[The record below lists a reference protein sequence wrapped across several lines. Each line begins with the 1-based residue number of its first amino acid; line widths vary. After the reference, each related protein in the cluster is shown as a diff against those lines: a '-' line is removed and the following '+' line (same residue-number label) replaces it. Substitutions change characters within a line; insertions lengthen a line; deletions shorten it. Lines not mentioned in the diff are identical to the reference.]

1 VSATEFQLERT
12 GDGYGFVWHGYGFA
26 VGFDQL
32 RQERWGLTGEIHVRT
47 SLALAATGRPGHLFS
62 GIYNLS
68 KLEDRDKLA
77 KALSANTV
85 EVPWTDLLE
94 VARVEATR
102 LHRQGEPAL
111 RLRDVA
117 HLPQRFLFDP
127 FVPAEQTSVLYGDG
141 ASTKSTFARVLA
153 LAYATGKRFG
163 PIRPTGYGTVLVLD
177 YETEAEEWAEGM
189 RRLAAGIGLPE
200 IPERVY
206 YRRQWRPIAD
216 DQAQIRAEIA
226 RTGAS
231 YLIVDSMLLALGADV
246 APDAVAPFY
255 NALRSFAGTT
265 STVLTHVNKTDSQ
278 QTRGIPDPYGS
289 IFVKNLGRSLWFLKR
304 EEGDDGTSFE
314 VALIHRKVN
323 RGPLYKPVGFRWT
336 FSDPDGPITL
346 EETDPM
352 DNPVLSAH
360 GSIAQRIEAAL
371 HGGSLD
377 TKTLADVVGAPIAST
392 NTVAARLVKSGRLIQ
407 LGGSRGRGNTC
418 VYGLAAPNGRPS

>member
-1 VSATEFQLERT
+1 
-12 GDGYGFVWHGYGFA
+12 
-26 VGFDQL
+26 L

-77 KALSANTV
+77 KALGANTV
-85 EVPWTDLLE
+85 DVPWTDLLE

-102 LHRQGEPAL
+102 LHRQGEPAV

-117 HLPQRFLFDP
+117 VVPQRYLFDP
-127 FVPAEQTSVLYGDG
+127 FVPADQTSVLYGDG

-163 PIRPTGYGTVLVLD
+163 PVRPTGFGTVLVLD

-189 RRLAAGIGLPE
+189 RRLAAGVGLSD
-200 IPERVY
+200 IPERVH
-206 YRRQWRPIAD
+206 YRRQWRPVAD

-231 YLIVDSMLLALGADV
+231 YLIVDSMLLALGAEV

-255 NALRSFAGTT
+255 NALRSFEGTT
-265 STVLTHVNKTDSQ
+265 RTVLTHLNKTDSH
-278 QTRGIPDPYGS
+278 QTRGVPDPYGS
-289 IFVKNLGRSLWFLKR
+289 IFVKNYARSVWFLKR
-304 EEGDDGTSFE
+304 EEGDDGSTFE
-314 VALIHRKVN
+314 VALMHRKVN
-323 RGPLYKPVGFRWT
+323 RGPLHKPVGVCWRFA
-336 FSDPDGPITL
+336 DPDGPITL

-352 DNPVLSAH
+352 ANPVLSAH
-360 GSIAQRIEAAL
+360 GSIAGRIEAAL
-371 HGGSLD
+371 RHGSLD
-377 TKTLADVVGAPIAST
+377 THGLAEATGENEKTIS
-392 NTVAARLVKSGRLIQ
+392 TVASRLVR
-407 LGGSRGRGNTC
+407 RGRILQLVTGGGRGRPT
-418 VYGLAAPNGRPS
+418 VYGLAAPNGRPA